1 MKRQLSSLDRVTLDL
16 SAPKRPLVIS
26 MGDPAGIGPEV
37 TAKAWQAL
45 RHGLTPFCVL
55 GDPAL
60 YGSVQTQVIKEVSEA
75 VQIFSDALPVLQ
87 GFEAKGVVLG
97 RPDPTHA
104 GAILGA
110 IESGVDL
117 VLSGQALALVT
128 APIAKSVLMAAG
140 FSHPGHTEFLGALL
154 STTSFE
160 QTRGPVMML
169 AVDGLRVIPVTIHC
183 ALSEVP
189 SRLTQE
195 AIIHAGMVTAE
206 ALQRDLGLTAPRL
219 VVAALNPH
227 AGEEGAFGDEEGRII
242 APAVAALKAKG
253 LNVRGPLP
261 ADSLFHAEARRTFD
275 AAICMYHDQALIPL
289 KALDFWGGVNATLG
303 LPIIRTSPDHG
314 TGFDIAG
321 RGVARPESMIAAIQ
335 MAADMAHGRI
345 NQ

>member
-1 MKRQLSSLDRVTLDL
+1 MKRRLSSLDRVTLDL

-37 TAKAWQAL
+37 TAKAWLAL
-45 RHGLTPFCVL
+45 REGPIAFCVL

-60 YGSVQTQVIKEVSEA
+60 YTSVPTHPISEVSQA
-75 VQIFSDALPVLQ
+75 VQVFGEALPVLQ
-87 GFEAKGVVLG
+87 GFEARGVVVG
-97 RPDPTHA
+97 QPNAAHA
-104 GAILGA
+104 GVILHAIKR
-110 IESGVDL
+110 GVDL
-117 VLSGQALALVT
+117 VLSGQASALVT

-154 STTSFE
+154 STTHFD

-169 AVDGLRVIPVTIHC
+169 AVDGLRVVPVTIHC

-189 SRLTQE
+189 GRLTQQ
-195 AIIHAGMVTAE
+195 AIIDAGLVTAE
-206 ALQRDLGLTAPRL
+206 ALQRDFGLTAPRL

-227 AGEEGAFGDEEGRII
+227 AGEDGAFGDEEARII
-242 APAVAALKAKG
+242 APAVAALQAKG
-253 LNVRGPLP
+253 LTVRGPLP
-261 ADSLFHAEARRTFD
+261 ADSLFHGEARGTYD

-321 RGVARPESMIAAIQ
+321 QGIARPDSMIAAMR
-335 MAADMAHGRI
+335 MAATMAQERMRR
-345 NQ
+345 

>member
-1 MKRQLSSLDRVTLDL
+1 
-16 SAPKRPLVIS
+16 

-37 TAKAWQAL
+37 TAKAWQKL
-45 RHGLTPFCVL
+45 RMGKTPFCVL

-60 YGSVQTQVIKEVSEA
+60 YHFVPTRLISRVSEA
-75 VQIFSDALPVLQ
+75 YQIFGAALPVLE
-87 GFEAKGVVLG
+87 GFETAGVLAGQPSPHHAGVVL
-97 RPDPTHA
+97 A
-104 GAILGA
+104 S
-110 IESGVDL
+110 IERGVDL
-117 VLSGQALALVT
+117 VLAGQAQALVT

-154 STTSFE
+154 ATTPFA

-169 AVDGLRVIPVTIHC
+169 AVDGLRVVPVTIHC
-183 ALSEVP
+183 ALSEVA

-195 AIIHAGMVTAE
+195 AIVHAARVTAE
-206 ALQRDLGLTAPRL
+206 ALQRDLGLTTPRL

-227 AGEEGAFGDEEGRII
+227 AGEDGAFGDEEGRVI
-242 APAVAALKAKG
+242 APAVKALQALGIK
-253 LNVRGPLP
+253 VRGPLP
-261 ADSLFHAEARRTFD
+261 ADSLFHAEARTKFD

-321 RGVARPESMIAAIQ
+321 HGIARPESMIAAIR
-335 MAADMAHGRI
+335 MAATMAEGRSSL
-345 NQ
+345 

>member
-1 MKRQLSSLDRVTLDL
+1 MKRRLSNPDRVAVDL
-16 SAPKRPLVIS
+16 SASTRPLVIS

-37 TAKAWQAL
+37 AAKAWQAL
-45 RHGLTPFCVL
+45 RHGPTPFCVL

-60 YGSVQTQVIKEVSEA
+60 YRSVQTQVIKEVAESADVFEK
-75 VQIFSDALPVLQ
+75 ALPVLQ
-87 GFEAKGVVLG
+87 GFEANGVVLG
-97 RPDPTHA
+97 QPNPAHA
-104 GAILGA
+104 GVILGA

-128 APIAKSVLMAAG
+128 APIAKSVLMTAG

-154 STTSFE
+154 STTPFD

-169 AVDGLRVIPVTIHC
+169 AVEGLRVIPVTIHC

-195 AIIHAGMVTAE
+195 AIIHAGLVTAE
-206 ALQRDLGLTAPRL
+206 TLQHDLGLKAPRL

-227 AGEEGAFGDEEGRII
+227 AGEDGAFGDEERRII
-242 APAVAALKAKG
+242 APAVTALKAKG

-261 ADSLFHAEARRTFD
+261 ADSLFHTEARTTFD

-289 KALDFWGGVNATLG
+289 KALDFWGGVNVTLG

-321 RGVARPESMIAAIQ
+321 RGIARPESMIAAIQ
-335 MAADMAHGRI
+335 MAAAMAHGRL
-345 NQ
+345 NL